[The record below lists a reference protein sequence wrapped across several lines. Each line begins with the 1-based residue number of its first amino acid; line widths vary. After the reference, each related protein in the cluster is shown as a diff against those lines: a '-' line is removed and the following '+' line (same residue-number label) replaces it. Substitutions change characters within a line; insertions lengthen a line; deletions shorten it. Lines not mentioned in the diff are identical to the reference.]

1 MRNFMFKMAQF
12 MNGRYGH
19 DKLNT
24 ALLILWIILEL
35 LWLITRFWVF
45 GILVLLLIALI
56 FFRSF
61 SKNIQKRMR
70 ENRKYLGI
78 VNSIKK
84 KTTLWQKMWKDRNT
98 HRYIKCPYCKAQL
111 RVKKIR
117 GEHKVHC
124 PKCNEDFKKKIS

>member
-1 MRNFMFKMAQF
+1 MRNFMFKIAQF

-24 ALLILWIILEL
+24 ALLILWIVLESF
-35 LWLITRFWVF
+35 WLVTRFWVF
-45 GILVLLLIALI
+45 GVLVLLLIALI

-70 ENRKYLGI
+70 ENRKYLSI

-84 KTTLWQKMWKDRNT
+84 KTTLWQKMWKDRDT
-98 HRYIKCPYCKAQL
+98 HKYIKCPYCKAQL
-111 RVKKIR
+111 RVKKIK